1 MRRLRPSQIESLK
14 QAGVVIENAGLQPK
28 PRDATPKPIPPPQVQ
43 PEPPRDIAV
52 QVELPD
58 LPKFLNSQAEITRQ
72 VVGINNRI
80 AEILE
85 NLAAPKGKRQFD
97 VLIGRDGR
105 GNISTFRIEEK

>member
-28 PRDATPKPIPPPQVQ
+28 PREKPTPPPQVQ

-85 NLAAPKGKRQFD
+85 NLAAPKDKRQFD